1 MADGTILNS
10 TPYAQ
15 GRRLQKK
22 LTPKQANALMST
34 LLAFDVAILPPPD
47 IGERAVRLSA
57 ALPQDQSQGL
67 RLDDDH
73 LPHITLTQQFV
84 RRDDLDAIFERLNE
98 ALRGQPPMT
107 LQVTGAGKGASSVWM
122 AVERTAAVSRLHG
135 RLMDALLPFEQLD
148 GGPTAFV
155 DGDARK
161 GDIAWVTGYRRT
173 ASLGAYTPH
182 ITFGH
187 ASEPPRIEPFT
198 FEATTVAAC
207 HLGRF
212 CTCRQVL
219 RSWKLR

>member
-1 MADGTILNS
+1 
-10 TPYAQ
+10 
-15 GRRLQKK
+15 
-22 LTPKQANALMST
+22 MST
-34 LLAFDVAILPPPD
+34 LLALDVAILSPSD
-47 IGERAVRLSA
+47 VGERAVRLSA
-57 ALPQDQSQGL
+57 ALPPDQSQGL

-84 RRDDLDAIFERLNE
+84 RRDDLDAIFERLDE

-122 AVERTAAVSRLHG
+122 AVERTAAISRLHR
-135 RLMDALLPFEQLD
+135 RLMDALHGFERPD
-148 GGPTAFV
+148 GGPAAFV

-182 ITFGH
+182 ITLGH
-187 ASEPPRIEPFT
+187 AGVPPRVDPAT
-198 FEATTVAAC
+198 FQATTVAAC

-219 RSWKLR
+219 RRWELR